1 MTMKRTISKLLSI
14 AALAFAGMSVSLL
27 ATAPAQA
34 QSVPTCTYYYNG
46 NDYPSVPPPATVSNY
61 ATCVPN
67 ATQARKDEIFN
78 AIHLLPYK
86 QANGPN
92 LVRDHLKAANVTY
105 FYFQNRAAANAWFTS
120 KGYPNI
126 FQDPSGRC
134 GNTVGSPISGLIT
147 VVIYEQC
154 TYANNVLETNQ
165 SLRRTT
171 LHESGHAWALSMAKI
186 AGNIS
191 NSVDLS
197 TGWKALMTD
206 GINKLTPGNWTNG
219 NWGSANKTSYLCQ
232 SVFRNAVPS
241 NLERD
246 LQATAGAVCVNGNP
260 VDTTFSK
267 TPRQLAEQKAPY
279 FVKNTNGV
287 PVDPS
292 NREIWAELFVIRHD
306 TSNSPATFLQ
316 LTDNILGY
324 QSYSDPGANFQCLKV
339 VMQNFYQYG
348 VAPSVAQLSTYSCPN
363 PGSFVT
369 H

>member
-1 MTMKRTISKLLSI
+1 MKKTISKLLSI
-14 AALAFAGMSVSLL
+14 AALAFAGMGASLL

-46 NDYPSVPPPATVSNY
+46 NDYPSVPPPATVSYY

-67 ATQARKDEIFN
+67 ATQARKDEIFA

-92 LVRDHLKAANVTY
+92 RVRDHLQAAKVTY
-105 FYFQNRAAANAWFTS
+105 YYFQNRAAANAWFS
-120 KGYPNI
+120 SHGYPNI

-134 GNTVGSPISGLIT
+134 GNTVASPISGLIT
-147 VVIYEQC
+147 VAIYDQC

-197 TGWKALMTD
+197 TGWKALMTH

-219 NWGSANKTSYLCQ
+219 NWGSANKASYLCQ

-287 PVDPS
+287 PIDPS

-306 TSNSPATFLQ
+306 GASSPATFLQ
-316 LTDNILGY
+316 LTDNILGFQAY
-324 QSYSDPGANFQCLKV
+324 KDPGANFQCLKV

-348 VAPSVAQLSTYSCPN
+348 VAPTVPELSTYSCPN